1 MPPFPFGQGDPQTRV
16 IETTVGDQPVT
27 IELPIRGALLAGEV
41 IHIAAH
47 RYQHAFNAEAGLLAD
62 ALIGDGFE
70 DVQAESSAVRILTSR
85 MLPGTAALTTA
96 ERRAMLRHGRLI
108 ADAEC
113 RLTSELQEQQIRK
126 ATAAVRFR
134 VAGQAGWSDADTS
147 AQLPQPIIAALAT
160 FLDDERDHGIPQRS
174 TEEIVEGMIAD
185 LGKLAPPP
193 AAEPP
198 PPMEV
203 TVEASTG
210 PTSSG
215 EPAPSGPPTLPS
227 APSGSRSRRSTTSSR
242 RSAAAKRTG

>member
-1 MPPFPFGQGDPQTRV
+1 MTPFPFAQGDPQTRV
-16 IETTVGDQPVT
+16 IETVVGDQPVT

-62 ALIGDGFE
+62 ALVGDGFE
-70 DVQAESSAVRILTSR
+70 PAQAESSAVRILTSR
-85 MLPGTAALTTA
+85 MLPGTATLTTA
-96 ERRAMLRHGRLI
+96 EHRAMLRHGRLI
-108 ADAEC
+108 AAAEC
-113 RLTSELQEQQIRK
+113 SLTTELQQQQIRK

-134 VAGQAGWSDADTS
+134 VAGQTGWCDADTE
-147 AQLPQPIIAALAT
+147 AKLPQPIIAALAT
-160 FLDDERDHGIPQRS
+160 FLDDERDHGIPRRS

-193 AAEPP
+193 AAGEP

-242 RSAAAKRTG
+242 RSAAAKKTA

>member
-1 MPPFPFGQGDPQTRV
+1 MPFPFAQGDPQTRV

-70 DVQAESSAVRILTSR
+70 EVQAESSAVRILTSR
-85 MLPGTAALTTA
+85 MLPGTAALTAA

-108 ADAEC
+108 AAAEC
-113 RLTSELQEQQIRK
+113 SLTAELQEQQVRK

-134 VAGQAGWSDADTS
+134 VAGQSGWCDADTE

-193 AAEPP
+193 AAGEPP

-215 EPAPSGPPTLPS
+215 EPVPSGQLTLPS
-227 APSGSRSRRSTTSSR
+227 APSGSRSRRSTTPSR
-242 RSAAAKRTG
+242 RSAGAKKTG

>member
-1 MPPFPFGQGDPQTRV
+1 MPPFPFAQGDPQTRV

-85 MLPGTAALTTA
+85 MLPGTATLTAA
-96 ERRAMLRHGRLI
+96 ERRAMLRHGHLI
-108 ADAEC
+108 AAAEC
-113 RLTSELQEQQIRK
+113 SLTAELQEQQIRK

-134 VAGQAGWSDADTS
+134 VAGQSGWCDADTE

-174 TEEIVEGMIAD
+174 TEEIVEGMIAE

-227 APSGSRSRRSTTSSR
+227 APSGSRSRRSTTPSK
-242 RSAAAKRTG
+242 RSVGAKRTG